1 MKIYSYEYKTAL
13 PTSPCVLCLGFFDGV
28 TTAHRELIKKARE
41 IADERGF
48 ELGVF
53 TFPAENKIKPDTERI
68 YSTEEKL
75 ILLSRLGVDFVVLGD
90 FGALSGLLPQEFVR
104 DVIVRDIGAKVAAS
118 GFNFRF
124 GRGAMGDAEELLSLM
139 RSEGGDALIL
149 KELCLGGITVSS
161 TAIREALARCDID
174 RANELLGAPYFI
186 RAEVKAGMGEGR
198 RLGFPTVNTEI
209 PTGRISP
216 RGVFR
221 SAAVIGDKIYHA
233 VTNIGSCPTLGE
245 REIHAE
251 THIIDYSGDLYGKYV
266 DVYILGFLRNEMR
279 FDSTDGLKTQ
289 VEEDKERAKRE
300 NGELKWQK
308 LGLK

>member
-1 MKIYSYEYKTAL
+1 MKIFSYEYKTAL
-13 PTSPCVLCLGFFDGV
+13 PTSPCVIALGFFDGV
-28 TTAHRELIKKARE
+28 TAAHRELIKKARE
-41 IADERGF
+41 IADERDLS
-48 ELGVF
+48 LGVF
-53 TFPAENKIKPDTERI
+53 TFPAENKIKPDTQRI

-75 ILLSRLGVDFVVLGD
+75 VLLSRLGVDFVVLGD
-90 FGALSGLLPQEFVR
+90 FSTLSGLLPSEFVR
-104 DVIVRDIGAKVAAS
+104 DVIVRDIGAVVAAS

-124 GRGAMGDAEELLSLM
+124 GRDASGDAGELLSLM
-139 RSEGGDALIL
+139 RETGGDAVIL

-161 TAIREALARCDID
+161 TAIREALSRCDID
-174 RANELLGAPYFI
+174 SANKLLGAPYFI
-186 RAEVKAGMGEGR
+186 RAEVKTGMGEGR

-209 PTGRISP
+209 PVGRISP
-216 RGVFR
+216 HGVFR

-251 THIIDYSGDLYGKYV
+251 THIIDYSGDLYGK
-266 DVYILGFLRNEMR
+266 DVEIYLLGFLRDEVH
-279 FDSTDGLKTQ
+279 FDNTNLLKRQ

>member
-28 TTAHRELIKKARE
+28 TAAHRELIQKAKE
-41 IADERGF
+41 IADKEGLK
-48 ELGVF
+48 LGVF
-53 TFPAENKIKPDTERI
+53 TFPAENKIKPDVERI

-75 ILLSRLGVDFVVLGD
+75 VLLSRLGVDFVVLGD
-90 FGALSGLLPQEFVR
+90 FGALSGLLPSEFVR
-104 DVIVRDIGAKVAAS
+104 NVIVRDIGAKVAAS
-118 GFNFRF
+118 GFNFHF
-124 GRGAMGDAEELLSLM
+124 GRGASGDASELLSLM
-139 RSEGGDALIL
+139 RSEGGDAVIL
-149 KELCLGGITVSS
+149 KELCLDGITVSS
-161 TAIREALARCDID
+161 TAIRDALSKTDIE

-186 RAEVKAGMGEGR
+186 RAEVKSGIGEGKK
-198 RLGFPTVNTEI
+198 LGFPTVNTEF
-209 PTGRISP
+209 PKGRISP

-221 SAAVIGDKIYHA
+221 SVAVIGDKIYHA

-251 THIIDYSGDLYGKYV
+251 THIIDYSGDLYGKEV
-266 DVYILGFLRNEMR
+266 EIYILGFLRDEAQ
-279 FDSTDGLKTQ
+279 FDSIDQLKRQ